1 MINDPQGTVL
11 VLIAVFGRVG
21 ACFMFL
27 PGFSSARIPMQ
38 LRLYLAVAVS
48 MALLPILWDR
58 LYAHVQDAPTQF
70 VSMVFV
76 ETAIGAVIGL
86 IARFFVLGLQFAG
99 TVITMLSGFNAPPA
113 SDILESES
121 SNQVTNL
128 ISFGALM
135 VLFSLNFHH
144 VIIAALADSYQTL
157 PVGGAF
163 DTRKALVTLTDTLSA
178 TFMVML
184 RLSSPFIAFGFLFNV
199 AIGFINKLSPQIP
212 IYFISAPFQILA
224 GLVLMYFGMAA
235 FLKLFADAFLPVFN
249 GT

>member
-11 VLIAVFGRVG
+11 VLIAVFGRIG

-27 PGFSSARIPMQ
+27 PGFSTARIPMQ
-38 LRLYLAVAVS
+38 IRLFVALAVSLSLMPV
-48 MALLPILWDR
+48 LWDT
-58 LYAHVQDAPTQF
+58 LYAHVRDTPTQF
-70 VSMVFV
+70 VSMLFI

-86 IARFFVLGLQFAG
+86 IARYFVLGLQFAG

-113 SDILESES
+113 SDILEDGS

-128 ISFGALM
+128 LTFGALM

-157 PVGGAF
+157 PVGGVF
-163 DTRKALVTLTDTLSA
+163 DTRKALVTLTDTLA
-178 TFMVML
+178 TTFMIML

-212 IYFISAPFQILA
+212 IYFISAPFQIMT
-224 GLVLMYFGMAA
+224 GLTLMYFGMAL
-235 FLKLFADAFLPVFN
+235 FLRLFADAFLPVFN